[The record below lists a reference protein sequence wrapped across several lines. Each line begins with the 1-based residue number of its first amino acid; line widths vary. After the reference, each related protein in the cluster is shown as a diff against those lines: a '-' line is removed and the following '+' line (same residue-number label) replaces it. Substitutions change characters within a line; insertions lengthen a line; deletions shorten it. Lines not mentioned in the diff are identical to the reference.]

1 MTLMLAATLALAAD
15 GTFPYPV
22 HHTELENGLDLYVV
36 PMPSPGA
43 ATVYTWMSV
52 GSRDE
57 VDEGRTGFAHF
68 FEHLMFFGTPTLGG
82 NAREDEIM
90 RLGIEE
96 NAWTW
101 FDETVYHGVVSADR
115 VERFLQIEADNF
127 QNLALTADDVEKES
141 GAVYGEFRKG
151 QASAANALDVKLW
164 AAAFTTHTY
173 GHDTIGY
180 EADIQAMPTAHP
192 YAEAFFDRFYRPEN
206 ANIIV
211 AGDVDPIA
219 VRTWVERDWS
229 SWEPAAEPRPEI
241 PEEPEQ
247 TELREVHVDWPTPT
261 APRLVMAWKAPGH
274 DPTSADV
281 AALTLIEDLLLADT
295 GVLPRRLVREEA
307 LAYSVYGGR
316 YDLLDPSLFTVS
328 VTLRDVDDREEAEAI
343 IREAIQ
349 GLGEVDAATVERVA
363 DHRRYGFLSSL
374 DEPKAVANAL
384 GWHLRRHDDPDALVG
399 FQDLLAAATPEDVA
413 RVAAAT
419 FVDERLTIGTLSP
432 PPDEAEGSD
441 DPEDGDD
448 AEEVAE

>member
-1 MTLMLAATLALAAD
+1 MTLLLTATLAFAAE
-15 GTFPYPV
+15 GAFPYPV
-22 HHTELENGLDLYVV
+22 HHSELDNGLDLYVV

-82 NAREDEIM
+82 NDREDEIM

-115 VERFLQIEADNF
+115 VERYLQIEADCF
-127 QNLALTADDVEKES
+127 QNLKLTPDNVERES

-151 QASAANALDVKLW
+151 QASASQALSVELW
-164 AAAFTTHTY
+164 ATAFTAHTY

-206 ANIIV
+206 ANLLV
-211 AGDVDPIA
+211 VGDVDPEQVLA
-219 VRTWVERDWS
+219 WVERDWGT
-229 SWEPAAEPRPEI
+229 WEPGPEPRPEI
-241 PEEPEQ
+241 AVEPEQ
-247 TELREVHVDWPTPT
+247 TELRSVHVDWTTPT
-261 APRLVMAWKAPGH
+261 APRLVMAWKGPAH
-274 DPTSADV
+274 DPTQPDV
-281 AALTLIEDLLLADT
+281 AVLTLIEDLLLADT

-307 LAYSVYGGR
+307 LAYDVSGGR
-316 YDLLDPSLFTVS
+316 YDLVDPSLFTIH
-328 VTLRDVDDREEAEAI
+328 VTLRDIEGRDQAEAI
-343 IREAIQ
+343 VREALA
-349 GLGEVDAATVERVA
+349 GLAEVDAETLQRTAN
-363 DHRRYGFLSSL
+363 HRRYGFLTSL
-374 DEPKAVANAL
+374 DEPVAVARAL
-384 GWHLRRHDDPDALVG
+384 GWHLRRHDDPDALVS
-399 FQDLLAAATPEDVA
+399 FYDALASATPDDVA

-419 FVDERLTIGTLSP
+419 FVDARLTVGTLSP
-432 PPDEAEGSD
+432 P
-441 DPEDGDD
+441 
-448 AEEVAE
+448 AEEPASGGETSEGGAQ